1 MIIKTYELNKVNF
14 EINNFVLFYGQNEG
28 LKNEELQKIKLKT
41 KTTITY
47 YDEKQILENKELFY
61 DNILT
66 GSLFDDKKIITIN
79 RASDKFVN
87 IVEGLLEKKISDKTI
102 LINAG
107 ILEKKS
113 KLRKLFEKDK
123 KLICVPF
130 YPDNDQTMIRIAQS
144 FFQNIKIPIST
155 LNLNFII
162 SKCNG
167 DREKLN
173 NELLKIK
180 MFCLDKNK
188 LNSEDLF
195 KLINLDENHSIS
207 KLIDNCLAKN
217 KKNIINILNENIFS
231 NEESIT
237 IIRIFLNKSKR
248 LLNILKQ
255 FENEKNLETVLANAK
270 PPIFWKDKE
279 IVKKQVQINETQKIK
294 DLIIKTNDMEYL
306 LKKNP
311 DTSHFLVRNFILERI
326 QDINN

>member
-1 MIIKTYELNKVNF
+1 MIIKAYELNKINF

-28 LKNEELQKIKLKT
+28 LKKEEIQKIELKINT
-41 KTTITY
+41 PISN
-47 YDEKQILENKELFY
+47 YDEKQIIENKELFY
-61 DNILT
+61 ENILS
-66 GSLFDDKKIITIN
+66 GSLFENKKIIIIN
-79 RASDKFVN
+79 RASDKLIDV
-87 IVEGLLEKKISDKTI
+87 IEDLLEKKLKDRII
-102 LINAG
+102 LVNCG

-113 KLRKLFEKDK
+113 KLRKLFEREK

-279 IVKKQVQINETQKIK
+279 IVKKQINNWTIDQIRKLIFEINKIELKIK
-294 DLIIKTNDMEYL
+294 KNSANSVYFLTDFL
-306 LKKNP
+306 LEK
-311 DTSHFLVRNFILERI
+311 SA
-326 QDINN
+326 

>member
-1 MIIKTYELNKVNF
+1 MIIKTYEISKVNF

-28 LKNEELQKIKLKT
+28 FKKEEIQKIKFKIKT
-41 KTTITY
+41 PISN
-47 YDEKQILENKELFY
+47 YDEKQILENEELFY
-61 DNILT
+61 NNILS
-66 GSLFDDKKIITIN
+66 GSLFEDKKIIIIN
-79 RASDKFVN
+79 RASDKLIGIIEN
-87 IVEGLLEKKISDKTI
+87 LIEKKINDRII
-102 LINAG
+102 LVNCG

-113 KLRKLFEKDK
+113 KLRKLFEKEK

-130 YPDNDQTMIRIAQS
+130 YPDNDQTLVRIAQN
-144 FFQNIKIPIST
+144 FFQNIKIPISS

-162 SKCNG
+162 TKCNG

-173 NELLKIK
+173 NELSKIK
-180 MFCLDKNK
+180 MFCLNKNK

-195 KLINLDENHSIS
+195 RLINLDENHSIS

-248 LLNILKQ
+248 LLNILKH
-255 FENEKNLETVLANAK
+255 FENEKDIERVMANIK

-279 IVKKQVQINETQKIK
+279 IVKKQINNWTIEQIKKLIFEINKIELKIK
-294 DLIIKTNDMEYL
+294 KNSSNSVYFLTNFL
-306 LKKNP
+306 LEKSVK
-311 DTSHFLVRNFILERI
+311 S
-326 QDINN
+326 

>member
-14 EINNFVLFYGQNEG
+14 HTNNFALFYGQNEG
-28 LKNEELQKIKLKT
+28 FKNEEIQKIQSK
-41 KTTITY
+41 IQIPVSY
-47 YDEKQILENKELFY
+47 YDEKQILENRELFY
-61 DNILT
+61 ENILT
-66 GSLFDDKKIITIN
+66 GSLFDDKKIIIIN
-79 RASDKFVN
+79 RASDKFINV
-87 IVEGLLEKKISDKTI
+87 IEDLFEKKINDRII
-102 LINAG
+102 LINCG

-113 KLRKLFEKDK
+113 KLRKLFEKEK

-130 YPDNDQTMIRIAQS
+130 YPDNDQTLIKIAQN

-155 LNLNFII
+155 MNLNFII
-162 SKCNG
+162 NKCNG

-173 NELLKIK
+173 NELSKIK
-180 MFCLDKNK
+180 MFCLNKKK

-217 KKNIINILNENIFS
+217 KRNIINILNENIFS
-231 NEESIT
+231 SEESIT

-255 FENEKNLETVLANAK
+255 VENEKNLERVLESTK

-279 IVKKQVQINETQKIK
+279 IVKKQISSWTVDQIGKLISEINKIELKIK
-294 DLIIKTNDMEYL
+294 KNNTNSVYYL
-306 LKKNP
+306 TN
-311 DTSHFLVRNFILERI
+311 FLLEKSA
-326 QDINN
+326 

>member
-87 IVEGLLEKKISDKTI
+87 IVEDLLEKKISDKTI

-130 YPDNDQTMIRIAQS
+130 YPDNDQTLLKISQT
-144 FFQNIKIPIST
+144 FFRNIKVPISN

-162 SKCNG
+162 NKCNG

-173 NELLKIK
+173 NELSKIK
-180 MFCLDKNK
+180 MFCLNKNK
-188 LNSEDLF
+188 INSEELL

-217 KKNIINILNENIFS
+217 KKKIIHILNENIFS
-231 NEESIT
+231 KEESIT

-248 LLNILKQ
+248 LLNILKH
-255 FENEKNLETVLANAK
+255 FENEKNLEKVMASIK

-279 IVKKQVQINETQKIK
+279 IVKKQINNWTVNQ
-294 DLIIKTNDMEYL
+294 IIKLIFEINKIEL
-306 LKKNP
+306 EIKKDSAN
-311 DTSHFLVRNFILERI
+311 SIYFLTDFILEKSA
-326 QDINN
+326 

>member
-14 EINNFVLFYGQNEG
+14 HTNNFALFYGQNEG
-28 LKNEELQKIKLKT
+28 FKKEEIQKIQSK
-41 KTTITY
+41 IQIPVSY

-61 DNILT
+61 ENILT
-66 GSLFDDKKIITIN
+66 GSLFDDKKIIIIN
-79 RASDKFVN
+79 RASDKFIN
-87 IVEGLLEKKISDKTI
+87 IIEDLLEKKINDRII
-102 LINAG
+102 LINCG

-113 KLRKLFEKDK
+113 KLRKLFEKEK

-130 YPDNDQTMIRIAQS
+130 YPDNDQTLIKIAQN

-155 LNLNFII
+155 MNLNFII
-162 SKCNG
+162 NKCNG

-173 NELLKIK
+173 NELSKIK
-180 MFCLDKNK
+180 MFFLNKKK

-217 KKNIINILNENIFS
+217 KRNIINILNENIFS
-231 NEESIT
+231 SEESIT

-255 FENEKNLETVLANAK
+255 VENEKNLERVLESAK

-279 IVKKQVQINETQKIK
+279 IVKKQINSWTVDQIGKLISEINKIELKIK
-294 DLIIKTNDMEYL
+294 KNSTNSVYYL
-306 LKKNP
+306 TN
-311 DTSHFLVRNFILERI
+311 FLLEKSA
-326 QDINN
+326 